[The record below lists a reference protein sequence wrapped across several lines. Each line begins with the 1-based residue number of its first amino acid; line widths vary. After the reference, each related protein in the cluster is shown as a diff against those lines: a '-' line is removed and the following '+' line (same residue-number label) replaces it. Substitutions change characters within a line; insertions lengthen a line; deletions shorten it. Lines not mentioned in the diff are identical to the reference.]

1 VNVAP
6 VAGWT
11 NEVRAAETES
21 LGGEWENTMAEQFDR
36 ARATE
41 DIRRIILT
49 YPECVDRGNLDGV
62 VELLTGVKMC
72 NSNGIMAP
80 EVPEEEIPTL
90 TAEDVRRM
98 YSSGVIFYDD
108 GLPHTKHVISNIDIW
123 FSEDCEKA
131 NSRSF
136 YQVLQGMDDF
146 PLQVIITGRYEDTYE
161 LEDNRWKLRI
171 RREYADMVG
180 DLSRHVRPEVLARL
194 KSH

>member
-1 VNVAP
+1 
-6 VAGWT
+6 
-11 NEVRAAETES
+11 
-21 LGGEWENTMAEQFDR
+21 MAEQFDR

-108 GLPHTKHVISNIDIW
+108 GLPHTKHVISNIDIS

-146 PLQVIITGRYEDTYE
+146 PLQIIITGRYEDTYD

-180 DLSRHVRPEVLARL
+180 DLSHHVRPEVLARL

>member
-1 VNVAP
+1 
-6 VAGWT
+6 
-11 NEVRAAETES
+11 
-21 LGGEWENTMAEQFDR
+21 MAEQFDR

>member
-1 VNVAP
+1 
-6 VAGWT
+6 
-11 NEVRAAETES
+11 
-21 LGGEWENTMAEQFDR
+21 MAEQFDR
-36 ARATE
+36 AKSTE
-41 DIRRIILT
+41 DVRRIILT
-49 YPECVDRGNLDGV
+49 YPECVDRGNLEGV
-62 VELLTGVKMC
+62 VDLLTGVKMC

-80 EVPEEEIPTL
+80 EVPAAEIPTL
-90 TAEDVRRM
+90 SAEDVRRM

-123 FSEDCEKA
+123 FSDDGRTA

-146 PLQVIITGRYEDTYE
+146 PLQVIITGRYEDSFE
-161 LEDNRWKLRI
+161 FEEDRWKLRI

-194 KSH
+194 QAH